1 MSQSIHPKQIEWI
14 SDKYGP
20 KNSIYDGSLD
30 KNEKLFVTKKDL
42 KDAILSECLEMSLS
56 VLVVLVCD
64 ELAQEIKKMLL

>member
-1 MSQSIHPKQIEWI
+1 MVPRTQFMMEAQT
-14 SDKYGP
+14 
-20 KNSIYDGSLD
+20 

-56 VLVVLVCD
+56 VPVVLVCD